1 MISFEKIEKE
11 EFLGKIKEIIPENTL
26 SVSEEI
32 DGTAFIQT
40 SAQTCCQENTVLHT
54 DILHFG

>member
-40 SAQTCCQENTVLHT
+40 SAQTCCQENTRRQLKE
-54 DILHFG
+54 